1 MDCETQNRIS
11 VRMHFYGK
19 TQYLKFGAK
28 STKTALTFAFE
39 AFIISVGIPKN
50 KEVTK
55 LDSCDGSYR
64 RRGCF
69 EKNDSDENHI
79 RTHLR
84 HDMDA

>member
-1 MDCETQNRIS
+1 MKIRKKGFC
-11 VRMHFYGK
+11 VFYAK
-19 TQYLKFGAK
+19 ENLSRK

-39 AFIISVGIPKN
+39 AFIISIGIPQN

>member
-39 AFIISVGIPKN
+39 AFIISIGIPK
-50 KEVTK
+50 T
-55 LDSCDGSYR
+55 R
-64 RRGCF
+64 R
-69 EKNDSDENHI
+69 
-79 RTHLR
+79 
-84 HDMDA
+84 

>member
-1 MDCETQNRIS
+1 MKG
-11 VRMHFYGK
+11 FYGK
-19 TQYLKFGAK
+19 TQYFKIEEK
-28 STKTALTFAFE
+28 SGKTALTFAFE
-39 AFIISVGIPKN
+39 AFIISLGIPKN

-79 RTHLR
+79 RTPLR
-84 HDMDA
+84 HEMKD